1 MGCIGDGK
9 YDNTKSFKALNNAIA
24 KSTKERIIV
33 EFSAGIYSTFQG
45 LEVYGKKKVCIK
57 GNNTTI
63 KKIAP
68 RWSVDNLAIYIVD
81 TKNIEVEDLSIDMRV
96 IDANTPTKEAYRYY
110 AIWCRMDNVPAEKID
125 IHGCTFI
132 DNLSVPNSMVKPYN
146 GTIWLGSY
154 GTRGCNATI
163 SRNIFENSCG
173 RVIYT
178 TNMSNIKIVGN
189 VINNASPLLYDCKY
203 INQELI
209 CFRQIGC
216 DHVLIRDNKL
226 KLSPKAYR
234 FASHKIFEVNCN
246 DNDFVPLRNC
256 EIANNYI
263 DCSELPG
270 NVSCIVLHLESGDG
284 VKCYKNTVILNNSDN
299 SYFTYF
305 NKSQKHHLVRDI
317 QIEKNVVKGVTN
329 GTIFLRGVNDT
340 KAISVSRN
348 TFYVDREFDS
358 LLSGEDCNTTS
369 ATFSKNKVLKR

>member
-1 MGCIGDGK
+1 MIKRHIFSYPRIVGVFSCLCISLLTASCTAYRMTNSNVEYITVASMGCIGDGK

-57 GNNTTI
+57 GNNATI

-189 VINNASPLLYDCKY
+189 VIN
-203 INQELI
+203 
-209 CFRQIGC
+209 
-216 DHVLIRDNKL
+216 
-226 KLSPKAYR
+226 LS
-234 FASHKIFEVNCN
+234 FASKI
-246 DNDFVPLRNC
+246 
-256 EIANNYI
+256 
-263 DCSELPG
+263 
-270 NVSCIVLHLESGDG
+270 
-284 VKCYKNTVILNNSDN
+284 
-299 SYFTYF
+299 
-305 NKSQKHHLVRDI
+305 
-317 QIEKNVVKGVTN
+317 
-329 GTIFLRGVNDT
+329 
-340 KAISVSRN
+340 
-348 TFYVDREFDS
+348 
-358 LLSGEDCNTTS
+358 
-369 ATFSKNKVLKR
+369 